1 MLNFSAIN
9 REDHEDVWLELG
21 PIYEQH
27 KSFKFPEGK
36 VEGCSDDKLV
46 DGDGIAMTRLKD
58 EFRHI
63 LNRTEVFLDSVRFS
77 ACGNFCY

>member
-1 MLNFSAIN
+1 MSSI
-9 REDHEDVWLELG
+9 
-21 PIYEQH
+21 
-27 KSFKFPEGK
+27 SCFKFPEGK
-36 VEGCSDDKLV
+36 VEGCSDDELV

-63 LNRTEVFLDSVRFS
+63 LNRTAVFLDSVRFS